1 MNYLPFVGYWFYGA
15 TTVEERASFFNSW
28 GLLEIAPI
36 GAAAYILVAE
46 DGAYI
51 ITGYDATLLWAKAKL
66 IFVEGGA
73 PTQSI
78 CFVEGSA
85 PTQSICFR
93 KGE

>member
-36 GAAAYILVAE
+36 GAAAYVLVAE
-46 DGAYI
+46 GGVYI

-66 IFVEGGA
+66 IFVEGSD
-73 PTQSI
+73 PTQLL
-78 CFVEGSA
+78 CFRKGSD
-85 PTQSICFR
+85 PTQLLCFR